1 MVTVNSFVSL
11 PLCFGLLFNFFRC
24 IFAFAVF
31 ILHGMSAA
39 STYGLRKAK
48 RGMLYDKN
56 IQHKL
61 LIISRSVWQEFVPA
75 EGIYKYINCSYQTKI
90 HCAVGI
96 DLTVVC

>member
-31 ILHGMSAA
+31 ILRGMAAA
-39 STYGLRKAK
+39 SPYGLRKAK
-48 RGMLYDKN
+48 RGMLYNKK

-61 LIISRSVWQEFVPA
+61 LIISRSVWQELVPA
-75 EGIYKYINCSYQTKI
+75 EEIYKYINCSYQTGKYI
-90 HCAVGI
+90 V
-96 DLTVVC
+96 L

>member
-39 STYGLRKAK
+39 SPYGLRKVK

-61 LIISRSVWQEFVPA
+61 LIISRSVWQLLN
-75 EGIYKYINCSYQTKI
+75 GKIYCT
-90 HCAVGI
+90 VGI
-96 DLTVVC
+96 DLTGVC